1 MSGAGGAGRAYRIDA
16 YGCQMNLADAELLAG
31 ILEADGWL
39 PAASDAEADLILV
52 NTCAVREHAVERVI
66 GHVHSLAPL
75 KQRRP
80 GLRIG
85 LVGCVAQFEK
95 ERLAPRL
102 PEVDFF
108 VGPDAYRA
116 LPALLRRAP
125 RPQFALDADARETYA
140 DLAVR
145 RGPGVSGW
153 LTVMR
158 GCDRMCAYCVVPFTR
173 GRERSLPAA
182 SVVAAARRAVAEG
195 RVALTLLG
203 QTVTSYRDGETDLAG
218 LLRALAAIDGL
229 RRIRFLAPHPAE
241 VTPALLQTIAREPKI
256 ALHLHLPV
264 QSGSDRIL
272 AAMRRGHTRSAYL
285 ELIREARSTL
295 PGVAITTDILVG
307 FPGEQAEDFAA
318 TVDLMRQVR
327 FDAAF
332 LFAYSPRRGT
342 HAERRLG
349 DDVPR
354 AEKLRRLETVI
365 DLQEAHAR
373 ERFAERLGQVL
384 EVLVEGPARHPP
396 TDWFGRSRDLK
407 DTVFSAPGAAP
418 RAGEI
423 VPVRITE
430 ATSHTLR
437 GERVSPAGPEP
448 R

>member
-1 MSGAGGAGRAYRIDA
+1 VSAAAPGRAYRIEV

-31 ILEADGWL
+31 ILEADGWQ
-39 PAASDAEADLILV
+39 PAATAEDADLILV
-52 NTCAVREHAVERVI
+52 NTCAVREHAVERVV
-66 GHVHSLAPL
+66 GHVKSLGPL

-116 LPALLRRAP
+116 LPALLRRAL
-125 RPQFALDADARETYA
+125 RPQYALGADARETYA
-140 DLAVR
+140 DIAVR
-145 RGPGVSGW
+145 RGPGVNGW

-182 SVVAAARRAVAEG
+182 SVLAAARRAVEEG

-203 QTVTSYRDGETDLAG
+203 QTVTSYRDGATDLAG
-218 LLRALAAIDGL
+218 LLRALAAIEGL
-229 RRIRFLAPHPAE
+229 RRIRFLAPHPADF
-241 VTPALLQTIAREPKI
+241 TPELLETIAREPKI
-256 ALHLHLPV
+256 ARHLHLPV

-272 AAMRRGHTRSAYL
+272 EAMRRGHTRAAYL
-285 ELIREARSTL
+285 DLIRDARA
-295 PGVAITTDILVG
+295 AIPELALTTDILVG

-318 TVDLMRQVR
+318 TTDLMRQVR
-327 FDAAF
+327 FDSAF

-342 HAERRLG
+342 HAERRLR
-349 DDVPR
+349 DDVSR

-365 DLQEAHAR
+365 ALQEEHAR
-373 ERFAERLGQVL
+373 ERFDERRGQVL
-384 EVLVEGPARHPP
+384 EVLVEGPARHPA
-396 TDWFGRSRDLK
+396 TDWFGRSSDLK
-407 DTVFSAPGAAP
+407 DTVFAAPGAPP

-437 GERVSPAGPEP
+437 GERVSPAGSEA